1 MRVHVLIPS
10 FQPPPPPRHSL
21 LPTKRGAIILAMT
34 TVIAAVALVLILEP
48 WGREHYRTAIF
59 IRDTARY
66 VLYADGVIF
75 AACVV

>member
-1 MRVHVLIPS
+1 
-10 FQPPPPPRHSL
+10 
-21 LPTKRGAIILAMT
+21 MT